1 MQLFKTKVMIK
12 NQIQVIAFD
21 ADDTLWVNEP
31 YFQQTE
37 LAFCQL
43 LEAYLPVQEVS
54 QELFKTEMKNL
65 TLYGYGV
72 KGFMLCMIE
81 TLSRVSND
89 SASILLVN
97 KVIELGQAL
106 LQQPVNLLDGAEE
119 VLRQL
124 KSDFRLVVATKGD
137 LLDQERKL
145 RKSGLQNYFHHIEI
159 MSDKQTGDYQK
170 LLKHLDC
177 NPENFLMLGNSIKS
191 DILPVLELGG
201 YAAHIPYHTTWA
213 HEQITDSIAHPNF
226 LPLNT
231 MTEIIKI
238 LKN

>member
-1 MQLFKTKVMIK
+1 LQLFKTKVMIK

>member
-1 MQLFKTKVMIK
+1 MIK